1 MAYIEMV
8 TKGNGQQVAEVFVK
22 GKELLKVLNR
32 ERIYTYVLDLDL
44 EYCLTFQQNEEEK
57 EIKSTH

>member
-1 MAYIEMV
+1 MAYTRMV

-22 GKELLKVLNR
+22 GRELVKVLEQQEINISAINFD
-32 ERIYTYVLDLDL
+32 E

-57 EIKSTH
+57 F